1 MPKRVGKYEIGKTLG
16 EGTFGKVKRAVNTE
30 TQEIVAIKVLDKE
43 KIQKQNMGAQVKKE
57 ISIMKLV
64 HHVHVVKLI
73 EVLASRSKIF
83 IVLELVKGG
92 ELFDKIVNERRF
104 DEKTARFYFQQL
116 VEGTLYCHS
125 RGVCHRDLKPE
136 NLLLDAEDNLKI
148 SDFGLSAIWDDGA
161 RAELLHTTCGT
172 PNYVAPEVLA
182 DRGYDGMAA
191 DTWSIGVILFVFLA
205 GYLPFDEPTMS
216 ALFRKIQAAD
226 FEYPTWFSNEVKDV
240 LNKILIPDPVKRLT
254 LEQITALD
262 WYNVDGPYANKTSSK
277 SESTETKGNGEQK
290 SPELT
295 SSPSEAEM
303 DAAIHDNA
311 EEIGEDAEETD
322 ELIRINAFDL
332 INTCGGTALNRMFET
347 AQEISERKI
356 YRYISR
362 KGLEGTKTALAGFF
376 NGVVNSE
383 PLVTQVTVEN
393 SNAGCR
399 ATFQTGSG
407 NIVIIASIRVM
418 SDDPPMHLVEML
430 KLRGDLLS
438 FTKISAVLDSL
449 LKAGLR

>member
-136 NLLLDAEDNLKI
+136 NLLLDAEENLKI

-254 LEQITALD
+254 LDQITALD

>member
-30 TQEIVAIKVLDKE
+30 TQAIVAIKVLDKE

-136 NLLLDAEDNLKI
+136 NLLLDAEENLKI

-254 LEQITALD
+254 LKQITALD
-262 WYNVDGPYANKTSSK
+262 WYNVDGPYANKTSTK